1 MRLVLWEQL
10 ILLIKCLL
18 STRIDCLKGKIIHHE
33 QGLELYKTLKY
44 KGVGTELAF
53 YPREPLGITECAY
66 QLDYIER
73 LIDRYNRFFK

>member
-18 STRIDCLKGKIIHHE
+18 STRIDCLKDKIIHHE
-33 QGLELYKTLKY
+33 QGLELYQRLKY

-53 YPREPLGITECAY
+53 ILES
-66 QLDYIER
+66 R
-73 LIDRYNRFFK
+73 LESPNVPTSLTI